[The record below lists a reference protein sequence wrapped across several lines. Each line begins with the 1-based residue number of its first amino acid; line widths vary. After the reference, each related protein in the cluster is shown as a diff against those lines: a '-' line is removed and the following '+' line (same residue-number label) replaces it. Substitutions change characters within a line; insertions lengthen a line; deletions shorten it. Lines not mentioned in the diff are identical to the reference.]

1 MKSVKIN
8 EIEVFVEESERYLQI
23 NDISRDNLTKL
34 WKPLAEKYPGYEV
47 NLCFRN
53 VPVPKNALAAI
64 GAEVLED
71 CISMQVTPQDFTP
84 CGNAEITLLEKSDF
98 DEFAALHDTLPDMY
112 WTSRRLWEKWDNWRI
127 LAIHNNGKITGYTM
141 ICLAIRNDAMGE
153 IYAVE
158 GDNQT
163 QREALFSAAARC
175 AFESG
180 KTVAFRV
187 VERDNLCEKAAA
199 LAVGFREVGF
209 YIGYS
214 IKCPNTQ

>member
-1 MKSVKIN
+1 MKSVEVNGI
-8 EIEVFVEESERYLQI
+8 EIFVEEAENYIQI
-23 NDISRDNLTKL
+23 NDINGDDLAKL
-34 WKPLAEKYPGYEV
+34 WKPLTEQYPGYDV

-53 VPVPKNALAAI
+53 MSEPKDILAEI

-71 CISMQVTPQDFTP
+71 CISMQVTPQAFTP
-84 CGNAEITLLEKSDF
+84 CGDAEITLLKKSDF

-112 WTSRRLWEKWDNWRI
+112 WTSRRLWDKWDNWRI
-127 LAIHNNGKITGYTM
+127 LVIHTNSKMTGYTM
-141 ICLAIRNDAMGE
+141 LCLAMRDASMGE

-163 QREALFSAAARC
+163 QREALFSAAVRC
-175 AFESG
+175 IFENG

-187 VERDNLCEKAAA
+187 VERDNLNEKAAA

-209 YIGYS
+209 YTGYHV
-214 IKCPNTQ
+214 KCP